1 MAVQEEGD
9 AGKSRYLRLMILVIA
24 GILAV
29 QIHWSILLL
38 VVWYYVLKQLET
50 NGHLDKWNAS
60 RVLGVLLMIRTDRGQ
75 KALEFISKPRKAWR
89 IFGEV
94 GLWTCRFV
102 SAFVLIIFILAF
114 ISMIMAPSE
123 IPSASPSEV
132 ILIPGITPTVPL
144 IWGLIG
150 LIVALVVHEYGHGI
164 LARAHGMRVRSFGL
178 LVVGLIPIGAFA
190 EPEGRELLRAPRRE
204 RQRVFAA
211 GPAVNIYGGF
221 LCFLVLALVA
231 NTMTPAIAGVHAEG
245 IIEGQPAA
253 DAGLE
258 PWEVITHVNGSGV
271 TDYSDFSTLLDSH
284 RAGDNITLTV
294 LSLPDSEGDREERN
308 ISLTLADHYQY
319 AIDQG
324 TDSEILEAY
333 GISEGDAFL
342 GVSGLASNG
351 KGAERLAGPLAH
363 DAPSNPVSVA
373 IGFAIQPGAIIYSPI
388 NFKGEIMHPNEA
400 DLLTTDSFIGP
411 VGTNV
416 LLHLL
421 FWIIWMNILLGFAN
435 LIPLIPFD
443 GGHLLKDRLHDY
455 FSFFAKFSSNSH
467 PLQVEKTVNKISSF
481 SSLILFGMFMIIIL
495 LPLLI

>member
-1 MAVQEEGD
+1 
-9 AGKSRYLRLMILVIA
+9 
-24 GILAV
+24 
-29 QIHWSILLL
+29 
-38 VVWYYVLKQLET
+38 
-50 NGHLDKWNAS
+50 
-60 RVLGVLLMIRTDRGQ
+60 
-75 KALEFISKPRKAWR
+75 
-89 IFGEV
+89 
-94 GLWTCRFV
+94 
-102 SAFVLIIFILAF
+102 
-114 ISMIMAPSE
+114 
-123 IPSASPSEV
+123 
-132 ILIPGITPTVPL
+132 
-144 IWGLIG
+144 
-150 LIVALVVHEYGHGI
+150 
-164 LARAHGMRVRSFGL
+164 
-178 LVVGLIPIGAFA
+178 
-190 EPEGRELLRAPRRE
+190 
-204 RQRVFAA
+204 
-211 GPAVNIYGGF
+211 
-221 LCFLVLALVA
+221 LVA

-258 PWEVITHVNGSGV
+258 PWEVITHVNGSDV

-421 FWIIWMNILLGFAN
+421 FWIIWMNVLLGFAN

-467 PLQVEKTVNKISSF
+467 PLRVEQIVNKISSF

>member
-9 AGKSRYLRLMILVIA
+9 AGKSRYLRFMVLVIA

-38 VVWYYVLKQLET
+38 VGWYFILKQMET
-50 NGHLDKWNAS
+50 NGMLDKWNAS
-60 RVLGVLLMIRTDRGQ
+60 RVLGILLMVRTERGQ
-75 KALEFISKPRKAWR
+75 RALEFISKPRKAWR
-89 IFGEV
+89 IFGEL

-102 SAFVLIIFILAF
+102 SAIVLLFFILAF
-114 ISMIMAPSE
+114 ITMILEPSE
-123 IPSASPSEV
+123 IQSASPSEV
-132 ILIPGITPTVPL
+132 ILIPGITPTIPL
-144 IWGLIG
+144 FWGLIG

-178 LVVGLIPIGAFA
+178 LIVGLIPIGAFA

-245 IIEGQPAA
+245 IIEDQPAA
-253 DAGLE
+253 QAGLE
-258 PWEVITHVNGSGV
+258 PWEVITHANG
-271 TDYSDFSTLLDSH
+271 TEMADYSEFASFLDSH
-284 RAGDNITLTV
+284 QAGDNITLTV
-294 LSLPDSEGDREERN
+294 LSLPDDEGNREERN

-319 AIDQG
+319 AIEQG
-324 TDSEILEAY
+324 TDPAILEAY
-333 GISEGDAFL
+333 GIREGDAFL
-342 GVSGLASNG
+342 GVSGLSSNG
-351 KGAERLAGPLAH
+351 RGAERLAGPLAH
-363 DAPSNPVSVA
+363 DAPSDPLSVA
-373 IGFAIQPGAIIYSPI
+373 FGFASQPLQIIFSPI

-400 DLLTTDSFIGP
+400 DLLTTDSFIGTT
-411 VGTNV
+411 GTSA

-421 FWIIWMNILLGFAN
+421 FWIIWMNVLLGFAN

-455 FSFFAKFSSNSH
+455 FSFFAKFSANSH
-467 PLQVEKTVNKISSF
+467 PLKVEKTVNKISGI
-481 SSLILFGMFMIIIL
+481 SSLIFFGMLMIIII
-495 LPLLI
+495 LPLII